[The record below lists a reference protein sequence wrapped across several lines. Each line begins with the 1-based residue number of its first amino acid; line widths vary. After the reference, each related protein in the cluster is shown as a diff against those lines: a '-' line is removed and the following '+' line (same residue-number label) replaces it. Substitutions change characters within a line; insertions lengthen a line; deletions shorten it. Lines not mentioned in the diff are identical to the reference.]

1 MMPVRI
7 AARALVLCGA
17 GFILTACK
25 GKEGPPARETATASG
40 ALAPPAESI
49 PPTAARPE
57 STARPAAAD
66 TSTKGCCGG
75 GMAGMPGMHGKS
87 GMHGMMTSA
96 MMDSMQ
102 THMKKM
108 SASMSADQMAAMVPM
123 HRQMVGAMLSQ
134 MTSEAR
140 TMNVPANAAWT
151 ALSDSVRQDLARL
164 PEMNKNEVKQAMPEQ
179 CARVGRLMQTY
190 KKMMA
195 GTSK

>member
-7 AARALVLCGA
+7 AARALVFCSA
-17 GFILTACK
+17 GIILTACK
-25 GKEGPPARETATASG
+25 GKEARPSAESSAASG
-40 ALAPPAESI
+40 TLAPRAETIPA
-49 PPTAARPE
+49 AAPGAE
-57 STARPAAAD
+57 ITARPAAAD
-66 TSTKGCCGG
+66 TSTKGCCG
-75 GMAGMPGMHGKS
+75 AGMSGMHGMHRTS
-87 GMHGMMTSA
+87 GMHGMMSPA

-108 SASMSADQMAAMVPM
+108 LGNMSADQMAAMVPM
-123 HRQMVGAMLSQ
+123 HREMVEAMLSQ

-164 PEMNKNEVKQAMPEQ
+164 PAMNKNEMKQAMPEQ

-190 KKMMA
+190 KKMMT

>member
-17 GFILTACK
+17 GIILTACK
-25 GKEGPPARETATASG
+25 GKEGATARETATASG
-40 ALAPPAESI
+40 TLAPRAESI
-49 PPTAARPE
+49 PATAARPE

-66 TSTKGCCGG
+66 TSAKGCCGG
-75 GMAGMPGMHGKS
+75 GMSGMTGMHGKS
-87 GMHGMMTSA
+87 GMHGMMSPA

-108 SASMSADQMAAMVPM
+108 LGNMSADQMAAMVPM

-134 MTSEAR
+134 MTTEAR
-140 TMNVPANAAWT
+140 AMNVPANAAWT

-164 PEMNKNEVKQAMPEQ
+164 PEMKKSELKQAMPEQ
-179 CARVGRLMQTY
+179 CARVGRLMHAY